1 MFLLY
6 HYYHAEETYKALR
19 IMITCYVWMTGFGNF
34 SFFYIKRDYSL
45 VRVLQMLW
53 RLNFLVVFLCLSQ
66 NNTYILYYICP
77 LHTFFFFMVYAAMRV
92 KSSVNYS
99 KYGLRMKLFVLAVI
113 IFLVWDVPS
122 PIFSSFHFF
131 LTASPT
137 IGATGGQMWE
147 WYFRTTLDHWSTFLG
162 MIFAANYPI
171 TALWL
176 KKVEALPPMKE
187 WTIKLSVLFALLSVF
202 VWWVRNPFSEPKL
215 SYNLTNCYFGF
226 IPLITYIYARNIHPT
241 LRSRSMNLLHTI
253 GKTTLETYL
262 LQHHLWLT
270 SNAKSLLILIP
281 GWPKCNFLV
290 VTIVYFFTSRR
301 VYSLT
306 MYLRGMLL
314 PNNLQFCL
322 RSLAAIA
329 GILIFSLLLS
339 TVFNTPG
346 AVCSAALTIGFLLHG
361 AVINM
366 QKSASTQKTTT
377 AMNLLP
383 MIFVASM
390 AIVAVNFF
398 DHYSDNVAA
407 SSISAL
413 PSSCKSYA
421 TRGSW
426 IEVDSCSESTKGIAY
441 HDAGV
446 SAFSQCNSLQSWGW
460 DAQPPSSGCR
470 FVHRTSK
477 DLKKTLV
484 GGRRIAFVGDSITRN
499 TFFSFANLAGGKL
512 PQSFDKHSNIEI
524 GVGQLKLNFFWA
536 PYVSDLK
543 STITRADTFFDTFIV
558 GNGLWDCLHKHDELN
573 DKSTGYK
580 DTLGELVSLLSTNKR
595 SHGTGVMWLMP
606 TTVNDANLQ
615 IEEKIEF
622 MKEEQVA
629 VYRNYQ
635 RFILSDEPSF
645 DLIFDMSLISAS
657 RVSESYDGVHYP
669 TQIYD
674 VSAQIISQALDWSLP
689 DRELEDVP
697 FVPNE
702 PGKMANPS
710 LGLLMVLIS
719 LIGLFTFDGYL
730 GFGWLPSLLF
740 GGPNCQ
746 LLWEEAFAEL
756 HSKIGVSL
764 PSHHQELELT
774 GRTQEEIE
782 EKSKLIG

>member
-1 MFLLY
+1 M
-6 HYYHAEETYKALR
+6 
-19 IMITCYVWMTGFGNF
+19 
-34 SFFYIKRDYSL
+34 
-45 VRVLQMLW
+45 
-53 RLNFLVVFLCLSQ
+53 
-66 NNTYILYYICP
+66 
-77 LHTFFFFMVYAAMRV
+77 
-92 KSSVNYS
+92 
-99 KYGLRMKLFVLAVI
+99 
-113 IFLVWDVPS
+113 
-122 PIFSSFHFF
+122 
-131 LTASPT
+131 
-137 IGATGGQMWE
+137 
-147 WYFRTTLDHWSTFLG
+147 
-162 MIFAANYPI
+162 
-171 TALWL
+171 
-176 KKVEALPPMKE
+176 
-187 WTIKLSVLFALLSVF
+187 
-202 VWWVRNPFSEPKL
+202 
-215 SYNLTNCYFGF
+215 
-226 IPLITYIYARNIHPT
+226 
-241 LRSRSMNLLHTI
+241 
-253 GKTTLETYL
+253 
-262 LQHHLWLT
+262 
-270 SNAKSLLILIP
+270 
-281 GWPKCNFLV
+281 
-290 VTIVYFFTSRR
+290 
-301 VYSLT
+301 
-306 MYLRGMLL
+306 
-314 PNNLQFCL
+314 
-322 RSLAAIA
+322 
-329 GILIFSLLLS
+329 
-339 TVFNTPG
+339 
-346 AVCSAALTIGFLLHG
+346 
-361 AVINM
+361 
-366 QKSASTQKTTT
+366 
-377 AMNLLP
+377 
-383 MIFVASM
+383 
-390 AIVAVNFF
+390 
-398 DHYSDNVAA
+398 
-407 SSISAL
+407 
-413 PSSCKSYA
+413 
-421 TRGSW
+421 
-426 IEVDSCSESTKGIAY
+426 
-441 HDAGV
+441 
-446 SAFSQCNSLQSWGW
+446 
-460 DAQPPSSGCR
+460 
-470 FVHRTSK
+470 HRTSK

-524 GVGQLKLNFFWA
+524 GVGQLKVRVGSADVSPCIQLFLNVLALRSLRSSQLNFFWA